1 MKQEQEQA
9 LSDEFLNAFV
19 DDQLDLAE
27 KSRTIELIEQDESL
41 KARVCELRG
50 LKEKV
55 QLAYLQP
62 PLPVH
67 ATEKSWL
74 GGAPYRQ
81 ALAASLLLALGSL
94 SGWFAHNWTGYTS
107 DREIMRLLQAVQRND
122 LGADPRKLMIHV
134 GNANPVRLSTAL
146 DEAESLLAGSK
157 RANRPIRVEII
168 ANGGGLE
175 LLRAGSSPYAQRIAA
190 MREKYPNLEL
200 TACGQTLRNLRAR
213 GVDVRL
219 LPNTEIAPSAVDEI
233 TRRLKQGWGYIK
245 V

>member
-1 MKQEQEQA
+1 MNQDQT

-19 DDQLDLAE
+19 DDQLDPAE
-27 KSRTIELIEQDESL
+27 KSRTFELIEQDEAL

-62 PLPVH
+62 PPPVH
-67 ATEKSWL
+67 ATKKSWL
-74 GGAPYRQ
+74 SGTPYRQ
-81 ALAASLLLALGSL
+81 ALAASL

-107 DREIMRLLQAVQRND
+107 DRDIMRLLQTVQRND
-122 LGADPRKLMIHV
+122 LGADPHKLMIHV

-146 DEAESLLAGSK
+146 DEAENLLASSK
-157 RANRPIRVEII
+157 RANRPMRVEII

-200 TACGQTLRNLRAR
+200 TACGQTLRNLRAK

-219 LPNTEIAPSAVDEI
+219 LPDTGIAPSAVDEI
-233 TRRLKQGWGYIK
+233 TLRLKQGWGYIK